1 MTDGV
6 DAKIASLADWRGAL
20 LTRIRT
26 LIKETDPQITE
37 DIKWRKPTNPLGVP
51 TWSRG
56 GILCTG
62 ESYRDKVK
70 LTFPQGSALPDP
82 QGLFNASLEGKRR
95 AIDFFE
101 ADKIDDVALTALIR
115 AAVAHNLGS
124 AG

>member
-1 MTDGV
+1 MTDEV
-6 DAKIASLADWRGAL
+6 DAKLASLADWRGAL

-26 LIKETDPQITE
+26 LIMEADPQITE

-101 ADKIDDVALTALIR
+101 GDQVDDAALTALVR
-115 AAVAHNLGS
+115 AAASYNLGS
-124 AG
+124 AN